1 MDESEAREA
10 RHRRNER
17 RGWTAAVIF
26 ASYLVGSWAIVAVL
40 LHGLVPHAAWIVV
53 AAALY
58 TTLPIATLI
67 AFRGWPFYPGTAFRV
82 LVVRGVLY
90 GQLLLPFVAAAGLVG
105 VLVGAPFG
113 AALLVGRVVAAA
125 VLALLIGF
133 LLAGYAGSRRL
144 VVREVEARVPG
155 LPHEFEGLRIVQISD
170 LHVGPH
176 TPRAFLRRVLST
188 VNAMRPDVIAVT
200 GDLVDDRAEDVAP
213 YAASL
218 GALRAPL
225 GVVMIPGNHDV
236 YAGWEAVERNLARA
250 VHGTILVNDVH
261 LLRRGSATLALLGTG
276 DPAGRSPWSEDARVA
291 PDLDR
296 AFARVPANAPVIA
309 FAHNPV
315 LWPPLAERGT
325 ALTLS
330 GHTHWGQFA
339 IPRLRWSLASPFL
352 AHAMGGHRDGDALLY
367 ISPGTGYWGI
377 PFRLG
382 ALPEVTVVT
391 LRGGEE
397 AGLAVGEARRAA

>member
-1 MDESEAREA
+1 MDESLSREG
-10 RHRRNER
+10 RHRRQRR
-17 RGWTAAVIF
+17 RGWTAAAIF
-26 ASYLVGSWAIVAVL
+26 ASYLVASWAVVAVL
-40 LHGLVPHAAWIVV
+40 LAGVVPHAAWLVV
-53 AAALY
+53 GAALY

-90 GQLLLPFVAAAGLVG
+90 GQLLLPFVAAAGLIG
-105 VLVGAPFG
+105 LLVGAPFG
-113 AALLVGRVVAAA
+113 AALAVGRVLAGVVFAAA
-125 VLALLIGF
+125 VAMLV
-133 LLAGYAGSRRL
+133 AGYAGSRRL
-144 VVREVEARVPG
+144 VVRQVDAQVPE
-155 LPHEFEGLRIVQISD
+155 LPQEFDGLRIVQISD
-170 LHVGPH
+170 LHVGPQ
-176 TPRAFLRRVLST
+176 TPRAFLRRVVDT
-188 VNAMRPDVIAVT
+188 VNAHRPDVVAVT

-218 GALRAPL
+218 GGLHAPL

-236 YAGWEAVERNLARA
+236 YAGWEEVERNLARA

-261 LLRRGSATLALLGTG
+261 LLRRGGATLALLGTG
-276 DPAGRSPWSEDARVA
+276 DPAGRSPWSADARVA

-296 AFARVPANAPVIA
+296 AFAGVPAHAPVIA

-391 LRGGEE
+391 LRRAER
-397 AGLAVGEARRAA
+397 AGLAVGEPRRAA